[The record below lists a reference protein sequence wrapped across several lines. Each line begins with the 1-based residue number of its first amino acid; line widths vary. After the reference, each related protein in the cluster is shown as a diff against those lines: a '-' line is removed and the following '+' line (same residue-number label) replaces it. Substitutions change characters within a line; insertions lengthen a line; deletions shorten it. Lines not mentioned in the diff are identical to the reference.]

1 MSQKQ
6 STERRH
12 ELRNNTE
19 IVANQLTLHS
29 EEIQALS
36 GPELLMV
43 NAAIDMEKET
53 IISTSQNTSRD
64 LNIV

>member
-6 STERRH
+6 STERRQ

-19 IVANQLTLHS
+19 ITANRLSLRS
-29 EEIQALS
+29 EAIQELS

-43 NAAIDMEKET
+43 NAANDRGNGNSLQGSKV
-53 IISTSQNTSRD
+53 N
-64 LNIV
+64 

>member
-6 STERRH
+6 STERRQ

-19 IVANQLTLHS
+19 ITASRLSLRS
-29 EEIQALS
+29 EAIQELS

-43 NAAIDMEKET
+43 NAANDRGNGNSLQGSKV
-53 IISTSQNTSRD
+53 N
-64 LNIV
+64 

>member
-6 STERRH
+6 STEYRQ

-29 EEIQALS
+29 EAIQALS
-36 GPELLMV
+36 ESELLMV
-43 NAAIDMEKET
+43 NAANDRGNGN
-53 IISTSQNTSRD
+53 SAQGSRAD
-64 LNIV
+64 AN

>member
-19 IVANQLTLHS
+19 IVANQLTLQS

-36 GPELLMV
+36 ESELLMV
-43 NAAIDMEKET
+43 NAANDRGNGNSMPA
-53 IISTSQNTSRD
+53 SRAAA
-64 LNIV
+64 N